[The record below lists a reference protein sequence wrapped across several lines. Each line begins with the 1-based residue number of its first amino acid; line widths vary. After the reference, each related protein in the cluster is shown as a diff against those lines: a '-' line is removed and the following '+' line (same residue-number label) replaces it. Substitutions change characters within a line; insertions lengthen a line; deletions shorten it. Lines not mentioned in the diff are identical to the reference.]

1 MYLKIGSLKINS
13 LYFLAPLTKVTDI
26 AFRLLVR
33 HINPDWKGLMYTEMI
48 DAKQLAVGKKNTEKR
63 AFSELLQESP
73 VALQLFGTNEHFI
86 SKSIQ
91 KFESQFDLF
100 DFNLGCPTKQ
110 AISQGAGVQLLKRPR
125 KIHNIIVAMR
135 KASQKPITVKIRLGI
150 QSPKHVF
157 KTAQLIQD
165 SGADAI
171 CVHGRT
177 AFAPYTVPANWEII
191 HQIREELD
199 IPVIGNGDIFNS
211 EIAYHHLKSKND
223 ADAVMIGRAAL
234 HNPKIFSQ
242 CMDSKMLKV
251 TDIERWNWIDVYYK
265 LARKYNVLTEQR
277 LRHRI
282 SDFLHPILSKNAL
295 DYLRDVH
302 NQQLSYKAIFS
313 FLHDQAPNS

>member
-1 MYLKIGSLKINS
+1 MHLNIGTCKIND

-33 HINPDWKGLMYTEMI
+33 QINPDWKGLMYTEMI
-48 DAKQLAVGKKNTEKR
+48 DAKRLAQGKKNTEKR
-63 AFSELLQESP
+63 AFSELIQESP
-73 VALQLFGTNEHFI
+73 VALQLFGSNELFI
-86 SKSIQ
+86 SKAIQ

-125 KIHNIIVAMR
+125 KIQNIIRAMR
-135 KASQKPITVKIRLGI
+135 QATQKPITVKIRLGI
-150 QSPKHVF
+150 QSSKNVF

-191 HQIREELD
+191 HQIRDHLN
-199 IPVIGNGDIFNS
+199 IPVIGNGDIINP
-211 EIAYHHLKSKND
+211 ETAHDHLNNKQD
-223 ADAVMIGRAAL
+223 ADALMIGRAAL

-242 CMDSKMLKV
+242 CMDSTILKA
-251 TDIERWNWIDVYYK
+251 TESERWNWIDIYYK
-265 LARKYNVLTEQR
+265 LARKYQVLTEQR

-282 SDFLHPILSKNAL
+282 ADFLHPILPRKQL
-295 DYLRDVH
+295 KYLRDVK
-302 NQQLSYKAIFS
+302 NYNLSYKDIFS
-313 FLHDQAPNS
+313 LLQN